1 MPESSLAVPLVLCRR
16 VSCLLRTCVNSAVRR
31 ILSTTTTTGSKTSRA
46 RLPAMEDRPSQRHSP
61 RNQTEPRHSTR
72 PADSPSPPQ
81 VSGSAMPP
89 QSPIWPRSPPTP
101 HPSSPITHPW
111 QTIKKGERPHP
122 LREKASSNFQ
132 SPFTSPNQ
140 FAELSHLPDDNAPT
154 PTTAPPAPTSSVQA
168 MQPRPHTPPPIYVY
182 NVTNYCDM
190 VKYITAIL
198 EEEQYYCKALPNE
211 TVKINVHS
219 PDSYRRLIKQLQE
232 DKIIHHTYQIREERA
247 YRVVF
252 RHLHH
257 SIPPHE
263 IQAELEALGHKVR
276 NVLNI
281 RHRVTKEPLPLY
293 FVDLEPQ
300 DNNKSIYD
308 LQLLCNMK
316 IAVEPPRKKNHIV
329 QCTRCQSYGHTKT
342 YCSRP
347 FACVKC
353 GGKHKT
359 TLCTK
364 DPADPAT
371 CALCGGDHPAS
382 YKGCTIYKN
391 IQQARGKILRP
402 PHPTVNPTPT
412 PPVTIN
418 DAHQFPPLTHSQPS
432 APAAS
437 PYIIFP
443 CCHSSTAAG
452 QHIRSAVHLSPRI

>member
-1 MPESSLAVPLVLCRR
+1 
-16 VSCLLRTCVNSAVRR
+16 
-31 ILSTTTTTGSKTSRA
+31 
-46 RLPAMEDRPSQRHSP
+46 
-61 RNQTEPRHSTR
+61 
-72 PADSPSPPQ
+72 
-81 VSGSAMPP
+81 MPP
-89 QSPIWPRSPPTP
+89 QPSTSPRSQPSPYS
-101 HPSSPITHPW
+101 SSPITHPW
-111 QTIKKGERPHP
+111 QTIKQRKLPHP
-122 LREKASSNFQ
+122 LRATTLTTLQ

-140 FAELSHLPDDNAPT
+140 FAELSHLPDDNTHTSPT
-154 PTTAPPAPTSSVQA
+154 ALPATTNSDHA
-168 MQPRPHTPPPIYVY
+168 MQPRAHKPPPIYVY

-219 PDSYRRLIKQLQE
+219 PDSYRGLIKRPQE

-247 YRVVF
+247 YRVVI

-257 SIPPHE
+257 SFPPHE
-263 IQAELEALGHKVR
+263 IQAELETLGHKIR

-316 IAVEPPRKKNHIV
+316 IVVEPPRKKNHIV

-353 GGKHKT
+353 GGEHKT
-359 TLCTK
+359 SLCTK
-364 DPADPAT
+364 DPAAPGT

-391 IQQARGKILRP
+391 IQQARGKTPRP
-402 PHPTVNPTPT
+402 LQPTAAPTPS
-412 PPVTIN
+412 PPVPIN
-418 DAHQFPPLTHSQPS
+418 VAQQFPPLSLSQHT
-432 APAAS
+432 APAPVSHPNIILPRGHS
-437 PYIIFP
+437 PP
-443 CCHSSTAAG
+443 ATG
-452 QHIRSAVHLSPRI
+452 QYGRSAVHLSPRI